1 MTLQLSISDEAFRDE
16 VRAFLD
22 ASLTPEIR
30 RAGSRMTSVYADHKA
45 QMAWQ
50 EILHAKGWA
59 APGWPTEFGG
69 AGWSA
74 LQRHIYARERVLA
87 GAPPTSPMGI
97 NMAGP
102 AIIGH
107 GTPEQKA
114 NFLPKML
121 SGEHFW
127 CQGYSEPQA
136 GSDLAAL
143 QMRAERDGN
152 DFVCSG
158 SKIWVTH
165 ANVANWMFCL
175 VRTTRSERKQQGIT
189 FLLID
194 MESPGIEVRPIVM
207 NSGEWIQNQIF
218 FDNVRV
224 PVANVLGAIDDG
236 WTVAKYLL
244 EFERGGTAYAP
255 ELQASLD
262 ALFAN
267 ILALRDQNGARR
279 DNPML
284 DTKFA
289 DAAIQIEVLD
299 ALEMEIL
306 SALSSGH
313 AAGTDASMMK
323 ILGTELQQR
332 ITELALEASGPLGR
346 AWQPGVAMAGG
357 PVMGYPGDVEDYSSG
372 EPWQAIAP
380 LRYLN
385 ERAGTIY
392 AGTNEIQRG
401 ILAKAVLGL

>member
-1 MTLQLSISDEAFRDE
+1 MSLSLSPADEAFRDE

-30 RAGSRMTSVYADHKA
+30 RAGSRMTSVYADHAA

-50 EILHAKGWA
+50 ALLNTKGWA

-69 AGWSA
+69 AGWSPV
-74 LQRHIYARERVLA
+74 QRHIYARERVLA

-107 GTPEQKA
+107 GTAEQKA
-114 NFLPKML
+114 FFLPRML

-143 QMRAERDGN
+143 QMRAERDGD

-194 MESPGIEVRPIVM
+194 MTSPGIEVRPIVM

-218 FDNVRV
+218 FDSVRV
-224 PVANVLGAIDDG
+224 PVTNVLGAIDDG

-255 ELQASLD
+255 ELQANLGALRANIAALADRTMKLD
-262 ALFAN
+262 DNPLFAAR
-267 ILALRDQNGARR
+267 LAE
-279 DNPML
+279 
-284 DTKFA
+284 
-289 DAAIQIEVLD
+289 AAVQIEVLD

-306 SALSSGH
+306 SALSSGRSV
-313 AAGTDASMMK
+313 GTDASMMK

-332 ITELALEASGPLGR
+332 VTELALEAAGPLGR
-346 AWQPGVAMAGG
+346 AWQPGVTMPGG
-357 PVMGYPGDVEDYSSG
+357 PLLGYPGNVEDYASG

-380 LRYLN
+380 LRYIN

-401 ILAKAVLGL
+401 IIAKAELGL